1 MSSFDDRRDSAGARQ
16 SPIGGPVQLPGLVSQ
31 HSPADQLPF
40 SGQLSAPGN
49 GTSYPPE
56 YTAAPAV
63 TRALSPDPIST
74 PGISDLQSGPVSEPG
89 ITRQLPGPV
98 SESGI
103 TRQLQGFHSSPG
115 VTRNLS
121 EAQTGA
127 LLPATNGPVA
137 RAPIVIR
144 GGGKKRQEAIPR
156 SRKRRALI
164 HTSVMAFIVLILLGT
179 LLTVLPEG
187 ATGANGFNPFK
198 SAWGLVN
205 GNGSNASKIAM
216 QAATVTAVTQDGY
229 DHGNQNYAGLPAP
242 PPGGSS
248 LNRFAYGQCT
258 YWANMRY
265 HQLSGQWVSW
275 RGNAY
280 QWSYGAR
287 ASGWVVSATP
297 RVPSIMVLQ
306 PGVQGAGGYGHV
318 AVVER
323 INSDGSVY
331 TSNYN
336 WYSNGGWNRLSYVTF
351 QPGPGVSFVWHP

>member
-1 MSSFDDRRDSAGARQ
+1 MSSFDDRRDSARARQ
-16 SPIGGPVQLPGLVSQ
+16 SSVGGPVQLPGLVSQ

-40 SGQLSAPGN
+40 SDQLSSPGT

-74 PGISDLQSGPVSEPG
+74 PGMSGLPCGPVSEP
-89 ITRQLPGPV
+89 
-98 SESGI
+98 GI

-127 LLPATNGPVA
+127 LLPIANSPVA

-144 GGGKKRQEAIPR
+144 GGGKKPEEVAPR

-164 HTSVMAFIVLILLGT
+164 HTSVMAFVVLILLGT

-187 ATGANGFNPFK
+187 ATGASGFNPFK

-205 GNGSNASKIAM
+205 GNGNNASKIAM

-242 PPGGSS
+242 PPGGGS

-265 HQLSGQWVSW
+265 HQLTGHWVPW
-275 RGNAY
+275 LGNAY
-280 QWSYGAR
+280 QWSAGAR

-297 RVPSIMVLQ
+297 KVPSIIVLQ

-331 TSNYN
+331 ASNYN
-336 WYSNGGWNRLSYVTF
+336 WY
-351 QPGPGVSFVWHP
+351 